1 MPGMDNSLAM
11 LGSGVAKVSRW
22 LAFCTRRHQ
31 FWGFRSFCLG
41 FGGITQL
48 LCFPHSN
55 YALVALFAYATSPV
69 GYSRTFDAMMP
80 ALTVPLARQ
89 FFGAS
94 SKLLGFFLVVH
105 VSMVFMMFRYT
116 NAARALKCWLA
127 FGASAW
133 QASHTTLSCGLV
145 V

>member
-1 MPGMDNSLAM
+1 MDNSLAM

-48 LCFPHSN
+48 LCFPHRN
-55 YALVALFAYATSPV
+55 YAQVALFANATSPV
-69 GYSRTFDAMMP
+69 GYSRTFDAVMP
-80 ALTVPLARQ
+80 ALAVPLARQ

-94 SKLLGFFLVVH
+94 SKLLGFFLVFH
-105 VSMVFMMFRYT
+105 LCMVFMISRYM
-116 NAARALKCWLA
+116 NAARASNCFTCCLA
-127 FGASAW
+127 FGASAR
-133 QASHTTLSCGLV
+133 QASQMVSSCGLV